1 MNEISAPTDL
11 QILLVEDNVH
21 DARVF
26 RRALQRGGMKAHVK
40 RLTRAEEALE
50 LLRQEPDRFDI
61 VVTDYNLP
69 GMNGLDLCRA
79 IIADENRAALVLVT
93 GSGTERTAVEALRL
107 GVDNYIIKD
116 TGDVFMMLLPI
127 TLTEV
132 IRKRV
137 DRIARIEA
145 ERALR
150 ESEERFR
157 HLYED
162 APNAYC
168 SINPADGSLNMFNN
182 RLSEL
187 LGYDREELRRSRV
200 FDFYADAPEGKARA
214 HDMFERF
221 QAGHTIE
228 NAELVMRRKD
238 GSTLW
243 VQLSVRP
250 LLDEDGNVL
259 EGRSI
264 ITDIVAL
271 KTAEEKIRHL
281 ASHDP
286 LTNLPNRAL
295 TMDRLAVHLAAAQR
309 HRTRLALLFTDLN
322 GFKRLNDTLGHDA
335 GDKAL
340 CIVAERMAA
349 CVRKSDT
356 VARHGGDE
364 FTVILDDIANE
375 PAALATAGKLVESVT
390 QPFEVRGALA
400 RLGIAVG
407 VALHP
412 EHGDTPDDLL
422 HQADDAM
429 YEAKAAGGDSIRVAR

>member
-1 MNEISAPTDL
+1 M
-11 QILLVEDNVH
+11 EDNVH

-26 RRALQRGGMKAHVK
+26 RRALERGGMNADVK
-40 RLTRAEEALE
+40 RLTRAEDALDL
-50 LLRQEPDRFDI
+50 LLREPDRFDI

-107 GVDNYIIKD
+107 GVDHYIIKD

-127 TLTEV
+127 TLMEV

-137 DRIARIEA
+137 DRTARMEA

-150 ESEERFR
+150 ESGERFR
-157 HLYED
+157 QLYEH

-168 SINPADGSLNMFNN
+168 AVDIADGSLIMFNN

-187 LGYDREELRRSRV
+187 LGYDREELRKLRI

-214 HDMFERF
+214 RDMFKDF
-221 QAGHTIE
+221 GAGRPIE
-228 NAELVMRRKD
+228 NAELIMRRKD
-238 GSTLW
+238 GSPLW
-243 VQLSVRP
+243 VQLSVNP
-250 LLDEDGNVL
+250 VFNEDGEVV

-264 ITDIVAL
+264 ITDITAL
-271 KTAEEKIRHL
+271 KAAEEKIRHL
-281 ASHDP
+281 ASHDS

-295 TMDRLAVHLAAAQR
+295 MMDRLTVHLAAAQR
-309 HRTRLALLFTDLN
+309 HRTKLALLFTDLN

-356 VARHGGDE
+356 VARYGGDE
-364 FTVILDDIANE
+364 FAVILDDIASE
-375 PAALATAGKLVESVT
+375 AAALFTAHKLVEAIT
-390 QPFEVRGALA
+390 DPFEVRGAMA

-429 YEAKAAGGDSIRVAR
+429 YEAKAAGGDSIRVAREIRDQRQR